1 MIKYVLVIKS
11 NHWPRRL
18 NKLRKIIK
26 NVIDRKNYLSFNKK
40 TNYYCNFVLSN
51 DLFIKKF
58 NRRYKKNNNSTDVL
72 TFVSK
77 IQKNNIL
84 EKHCDIIISAET
96 LSKNAKKNK
105 INFYDHFVH
114 IVVHSL
120 LHIKGYRHN
129 NKNNFL
135 IMKKK
140 EIKILKQLSIS
151 NPY

>member
-1 MIKYVLVIKS
+1 MIRYDLIIKS

-18 NKLRKIIK
+18 KKLQKIIK
-26 NVIDRKNYLSFNKK
+26 SIFDRKNYLSFNKK

-77 IQKNNIL
+77 IQKKGIL
-84 EKHCDIIISAET
+84 EKHCDIMISAET

-105 INFYDHFVH
+105 INFYDHFTH

-120 LHIKGYRHN
+120 LHINGFRHD

-140 EIKILKQLSIS
+140 ETQILTQLSIS